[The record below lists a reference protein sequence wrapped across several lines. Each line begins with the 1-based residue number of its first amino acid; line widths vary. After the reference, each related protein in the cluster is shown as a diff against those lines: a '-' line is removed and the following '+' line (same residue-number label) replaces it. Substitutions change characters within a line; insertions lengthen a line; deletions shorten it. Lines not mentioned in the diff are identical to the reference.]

1 MTTTETSARAAPASA
16 PSALLLRWLNEPRDI
31 AALAVFRFLIG
42 GLMCFGSLRFM
53 QNGWIE
59 RLYLEPDFHFKYWGF
74 EWVVVPDATGMYL
87 LYSAIAASAALVAIG
102 AFYRIAI
109 VVFWCL
115 FTYAELMDVT
125 SYLNH
130 YYFISMLTLIMC
142 FLSPHRAW
150 SVDAWL
156 RPRLRAT
163 TLPAWQ
169 TWWLRFQVGLL
180 YFYAGL
186 AKFETDWLLH
196 AQPLNIW
203 LPPHSGL
210 PLLGPWLEMTWVH
223 YFFSWFAFIFD
234 TTIIAFMLW
243 RVTRPYAFLVVL
255 VFHFFTHLFFNIGLF
270 PLIMIFS
277 VLVFFDSDWPRHV
290 LRWGQV
296 SRRPPAEQRF
306 IETARPA
313 GWTPFGAGFACFVL
327 AFCVVQFL
335 TPLRHWAYPGTV
347 LWHEQGMRF
356 SWRVMVREKSGSLQY
371 RVITSSGRQVLIAPR
386 TYLTEDQYREMSGQ
400 PDMILQLAHHIG
412 ADYDALGLGPVEVY
426 ADSLV
431 SLNGRRASAMIDP
444 AVDLMTVK
452 DSLAHANWITAAP
465 DMPPPLQT
473 PLNLVVGK

>member
-1 MTTTETSARAAPASA
+1 
-16 PSALLLRWLNEPRDI
+16 
-31 AALAVFRFLIG
+31 
-42 GLMCFGSLRFM
+42 MCFGSLRFM

-210 PLLGPWLEMTWVH
+210 PLLGPLLEM
-223 YFFSWFAFIFD
+223 
-234 TTIIAFMLW
+234 
-243 RVTRPYAFLVVL
+243 
-255 VFHFFTHLFFNIGLF
+255 N
-270 PLIMIFS
+270 
-277 VLVFFDSDWPRHV
+277 
-290 LRWGQV
+290 
-296 SRRPPAEQRF
+296 
-306 IETARPA
+306 
-313 GWTPFGAGFACFVL
+313 
-327 AFCVVQFL
+327 
-335 TPLRHWAYPGTV
+335 
-347 LWHEQGMRF
+347 
-356 SWRVMVREKSGSLQY
+356 
-371 RVITSSGRQVLIAPR
+371 
-386 TYLTEDQYREMSGQ
+386 
-400 PDMILQLAHHIG
+400 
-412 ADYDALGLGPVEVY
+412 
-426 ADSLV
+426 
-431 SLNGRRASAMIDP
+431 
-444 AVDLMTVK
+444 
-452 DSLAHANWITAAP
+452 
-465 DMPPPLQT
+465 
-473 PLNLVVGK
+473 

>member
-1 MTTTETSARAAPASA
+1 
-16 PSALLLRWLNEPRDI
+16 
-31 AALAVFRFLIG
+31 
-42 GLMCFGSLRFM
+42 
-53 QNGWIE
+53 
-59 RLYLEPDFHFKYWGF
+59 
-74 EWVVVPDATGMYL
+74 
-87 LYSAIAASAALVAIG
+87 
-102 AFYRIAI
+102 
-109 VVFWCL
+109 
-115 FTYAELMDVT
+115 
-125 SYLNH
+125 
-130 YYFISMLTLIMC
+130 
-142 FLSPHRAW
+142 
-150 SVDAWL
+150 
-156 RPRLRAT
+156 
-163 TLPAWQ
+163 
-169 TWWLRFQVGLL
+169 
-180 YFYAGL
+180 
-186 AKFETDWLLH
+186 
-196 AQPLNIW
+196 
-203 LPPHSGL
+203 
-210 PLLGPWLEMTWVH
+210 
-223 YFFSWFAFIFD
+223 
-234 TTIIAFMLW
+234 
-243 RVTRPYAFLVVL
+243 
-255 VFHFFTHLFFNIGLF
+255 
-270 PLIMIFS
+270 
-277 VLVFFDSDWPRHV
+277 
-290 LRWGQV
+290 
-296 SRRPPAEQRF
+296 PAEQRF

-452 DSLAHANWITAAP
+452 DSLAQANWITAAP